1 MQIKDGNNNLTI
13 MIKKRGFFV
22 CQIFP
27 RRDFVSS
34 PARILCLLQNISSF
48 DVLSQQR
55 SLQWNDEDRRR
66 DSDTEVCNLVPMH
79 GL

>member
-1 MQIKDGNNNLTI
+1 MQIKDRNINLTI
-13 MIKKRGFFV
+13 KKKKKKGFV

-27 RRDFVSS
+27 RWGFVLS
-34 PARILCLLQNISSF
+34 PAHILCLLQNISSF

-66 DSDTEVCNLVPMH
+66 DSDTEACNLVPMH